1 MGVEDGRGGGRVLT
15 VSRGKAGV
23 EVRHAQSGEDG
34 PGGEARSR
42 GCTVP
47 AAAERHASMG
57 GERNRFLSSQ
67 PRNLLWALDLG

>member
-1 MGVEDGRGGGRVLT
+1 VGVEDGRGGGRVLT

-42 GCTVP
+42 GCG
-47 AAAERHASMG
+47 RRRASRVQSWEG
-57 GERNRFLSSQ
+57 GERNCFLSSQ
-67 PRNLLWALDLG
+67 ARNLLWALDLG